1 MLIFKMLKGA
11 FMEKFFEEVY
21 NESIER
27 FCEMSNFYKNQTGLP
42 VNIWIDAAQE
52 YKKGKHAKRIK
63 FQLNTGK
70 NIGGQATCPMMLNG
84 EIPETL
90 ITKVEKI
97 KEISAKNYKIIS
109 TGGGA
114 ILREENVTNLKK
126 NGKIFYIN
134 ANLSRLCATQD
145 RPLSDT
151 KEKLA
156 KLFAQ
161 RKDIYFSTADVIVP
175 DMKTPQ
181 EEADFILTKRL
192 EFL

>member
-1 MLIFKMLKGA
+1 MPGSGKSTIGKLLKIPNFTFVDTDEEIEKQCGCSIKELIQTKG
-11 FMEKFFEEVY
+11 EEY
-21 NESIER
+21 FRDLES
-27 FCEMSNFYKNQTGLP
+27 N
-42 VNIWIDAAQE
+42 V
-52 YKKGKHAKRIK
+52 
-63 FQLNTGK
+63 
-70 NIGGQATCPMMLNG
+70 
-84 EIPETL
+84 
-90 ITKVEKI
+90 I
-97 KEISAKNYKIIS
+97 KEISTKNCQIIS

-134 ANLSRLCATQD
+134 SNLSRLYVTQD